1 MEIIEIPP
9 EDVPLGFVPDD
20 YSPDNP
26 TDSVTFDDGI
36 IPLGQNPKMGVEA
49 PVGAGI
55 AAAGAVAALGTAAA
69 LKKRKK

>member
-1 MEIIEIPP
+1 M
-9 EDVPLGFVPDD
+9 GFVPDD

-26 TDSVTFDDGI
+26 TDSVPFDDGI

-49 PVGAGI
+49 SVGAGI
-55 AAAGAVAALGTAAA
+55 AAACAVAALGAAAA